1 MSHLLRGAIWSLVA
15 TLGVLLCAT
24 AAAPALAG
32 GTFVVTSDQPAF
44 AQAAQAAAN
53 ALPGAKVLRADESA
67 RAAIASADLV
77 VVVGPLAERVVG
89 PAMPASAWAVAVLT
103 PRLSTLPATRS
114 LSVPVTA
121 SATEV
126 LGLVRM
132 VVPSTRMVAV
142 FPASGSDASAIAEA
156 VRAAG
161 LEPLLPKQGEPF
173 ATAVERLVQG
183 ADLVWIEETSSVPG
197 GGGAL
202 VVKAAAD
209 AGKHVVG
216 PNRATVLQGALFA
229 VVPDPTAHGR
239 VAGELGVRLL
249 AGDRPTNVTP
259 PEGRIVLNAA
269 RARALGVKLPQA
281 VAARAEAVE

>member
-1 MSHLLRGAIWSLVA
+1 MSGVLRGAVVA
-15 TLGVLLCAT
+15 LCT
-24 AAAPALAG
+24 ALAPPALAA

-44 AQAAQAAAN
+44 AQAAQAAAD
-53 ALPGAKVLRADESA
+53 ALPGAKVLRADETA
-67 RAAIASADLV
+67 KAAIASADLV
-77 VVVGPLAERVVG
+77 VVIGPLAERLVG
-89 PAMPASAWAVAVLT
+89 PAMPASAWAVAALT
-103 PRLSTLPATRS
+103 PRLSSLPAARS
-114 LSVPVTA
+114 LSVPVAA
-121 SATEV
+121 SSAEV

-132 VVPSTRMVAV
+132 VAPATRKLAV
-142 FPASGSDASAIAEA
+142 FPASSTDTSAIADA
-156 VRAAG
+156 VRTAG
-161 LEPLLPKQGEPF
+161 LEPLLPKAGEPF
-173 ATAVERLVQG
+173 PAAVERLVHA
-183 ADLVWIEETSSVPG
+183 ADVVWIEETSSVPS

-202 VVKAAAD
+202 VVKAATD

-239 VAGELGVRLL
+239 LAGHVAARIL
-249 AGDRPTNVTP
+249 AGDPPTSVTP